1 MARLVLDHSVAEVTV
16 SSLPKPEILRPL
28 RGAQVRRDPW
38 RLTRRP
44 SRDRDRP
51 DPFDL
56 GAPFFSGANHQMA
69 SLSMN
74 EVASDLSRSGPS
86 HRDQDMEPVHRIGI
100 TVMAL
105 LLVAAAG
112 ATAHHVYETHLS
124 SGYAPILQA
133 AMTSSYE
140 ERTAYIH
147 EARVAVRTDKDREV
161 EAKLEKMQEDL
172 SDDMPPACK
181 SLQNIAED
189 EQEKFNRAVEANQRG
204 ESGAQAIAM
213 SASPI
218 KANDAVRACLDADG
232 KARRAEGGRLWVA
245 LCAIAGVPAI

>member
-1 MARLVLDHSVAEVTV
+1 
-16 SSLPKPEILRPL
+16 
-28 RGAQVRRDPW
+28 
-38 RLTRRP
+38 
-44 SRDRDRP
+44 
-51 DPFDL
+51 
-56 GAPFFSGANHQMA
+56 
-69 SLSMN
+69 MN

-86 HRDQDMEPVHRIGI
+86 HRDQGMKPNRIGI

-105 LLVAAAG
+105 LLVVAAG
-112 ATAHHVYETHLS
+112 ATAHHFYETYLS
-124 SGYAPILQA
+124 SGYAPILQG

-172 SDDMPPACK
+172 SDNMPPACK
-181 SLQNIAED
+181 SLQYIAEG

-204 ESGAQAIAM
+204 ESRAHAVPM

-218 KANDAVRACLDADG
+218 KANDAVRACVDADE
-232 KARRAEGGRLWVA
+232 KSKRAEGGRLWVE
-245 LCAIAGVPAI
+245 LCATAGVPAN